1 MSDYNE
7 RNIELIKAK
16 DYDTLIKENMNLVRF
31 ILNKMHVPKADYDDY
46 FQIGCMGLFNAAKY
60 FNIDSNVKFSAFA
73 AIAIQR
79 KVAQVFARKLQKQNT
94 IDMVSLDV
102 YADNMDGEID
112 LLVLYDDGK
121 RLETDI
127 LTTDLYEK
135 IINIMNTKLTETQK
149 EIFKLVVIDGKN
161 QTEAAEYLGTSRQNI
176 NSSYNNALKKIK
188 KELEKMGIDH
198 TYLSN

>member
-31 ILNKMHVPKADYDDY
+31 ILNKMHVPRVDYDDY

-79 KVAQVFARKLQKQNT
+79 KVAQVFARKLQKQNA
-94 IDMVSLDV
+94 IDIVSLDV

-121 RLETDI
+121 RLETNI

-135 IINIMNTKLTETQK
+135 INTIMNTKLTETQK
-149 EIFKLVVIDGKN
+149 EIFKLIVIDGKN

-176 NSSYNNALKKIK
+176 SCSYNNALKKIK

>member
-1 MSDYNE
+1 MSGRNE

-16 DYDTLIKENMNLVRF
+16 DYDTLVKENMNLVRF
-31 ILNKMHVPKADYDDY
+31 ILNKMHVPSTDYEDY
-46 FQIGCMGLFNAAKY
+46 FQIGCMALFNAAKY

-94 IDMVSLDV
+94 IDIVSLDV
-102 YADNMDGEID
+102 YTDNMDGEVD
-112 LLVLYDDGK
+112 LLTLYDDGK

-127 LTTDLYEK
+127 LTTDLYKK

-149 EIFKLVVIDGKN
+149 EVFKLIVIDGKS
-161 QTEAAEYLGTSRQNI
+161 QTEIANCLGTSRQNI
-176 NSSYNNALKKIK
+176 NSLYNNALKKIK